1 MDFEKAFDKINHSLF
16 LYKLHHY
23 CIQGTTIA
31 WITNFLSNHRQAVVM
46 DTRSSSIDFHSGV
59 LQGSVLGPC
68 LFLAYI
74 SDLPENLMSPAWLF
88 ADNTAVYKYNVVQA
102 PKDHE
107 QL

>member
-1 MDFEKAFDKINHSLF
+1 
-16 LYKLHHY
+16 
-23 CIQGTTIA
+23 
-31 WITNFLSNHRQAVVM
+31 M

-107 QL
+107 QLQQDLQWLAE